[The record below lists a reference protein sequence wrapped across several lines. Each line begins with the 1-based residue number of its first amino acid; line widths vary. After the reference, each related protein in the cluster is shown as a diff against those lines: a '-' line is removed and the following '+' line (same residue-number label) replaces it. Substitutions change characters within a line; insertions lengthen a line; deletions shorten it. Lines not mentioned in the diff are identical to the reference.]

1 MTILQQRIFKIQYSV
16 TTIKLL
22 CSGYDKRLAQLLRRE
37 FKSGKKE
44 IFQIKSIEL
53 K

>member
-1 MTILQQRIFKIQYSV
+1 MTILQQRIFKIQYSM

-22 CSGYDKRLAQLLRRE
+22 CSVNDKRLAQLLRRE

-44 IFQIKSIEL
+44 IFQIKSIER